1 MPKKIVLPR
10 ENLYRAVHTFPVLG
24 GTRQAARAADAT
36 DAQGDGRTLCLQ
48 WAVTNVWTEIDSWY
62 EGNFME
68 RVAPGAF
75 KKTIAE
81 NQAQM
86 RIMLQHGGDP
96 QVGQKPIASL
106 DLVEENDLGGYSEGR
121 LLDGLDPLIVSGL
134 RAGQYG
140 ASFRFKVMV
149 DEINAEPD
157 PSDYNPKGLPE
168 RTIKEAAVSEFGPVT
183 WGAYAAATAGVR
195 SLTDEMQFAQLR
207 NMPPDRLGELAA
219 FWKRGSRT
227 DSGDMGT
234 LAQMIAHGSAYIGA
248 QDDNADC
255 VPVMEGVLSTL
266 SDLMGSEA
274 DEEPSEDDETNSS
287 APAGAGRDAAP
298 VKAPA
303 RTTPSTVSDF
313 LTYRKDR
320 PSWLL

>member
-1 MPKKIVLPR
+1 VPKKLVLPR
-10 ENLYRAVHTFPVLG
+10 ENLYRAVHMIPTAAKG
-24 GTRQAARAADAT
+24 RRQAARAT
-36 DAQGDGRTLCLQ
+36 EQGDGRTLELQ
-48 WAVTNVWTEIDSWY
+48 WSVTDVWTEIDSWY

-68 RVAPGAF
+68 RLAPGFA

-106 DLVEENDLGGYSEGR
+106 VLVEENDIGGYSEGR

-140 ASFRFKVMV
+140 ASFRFRVMV

-183 WGAYAAATAGVR
+183 WGAYAEASAGVR
-195 SLTDEMQFAQLR
+195 SLTDEMQFGLLR
-207 NMPPDRLGELAA
+207 DMPPERLGELAA
-219 FWKRGSRT
+219 FWQRGTRT
-227 DSGDMGT
+227 DSDDMGM
-234 LAQMIAHGSAYIGA
+234 LAQMIAHGSAYISE
-248 QDDNADC
+248 QDDGADC
-255 VPVMEGVLSTL
+255 VPVMKGVLVTL
-266 SDLMGSEA
+266 NDLMNDEA
-274 DEEPSEDDETNSS
+274 TEPEEDDETNSS
-287 APAGAGRDAAP
+287 APAGAGRDAVP